1 MSSIF
6 IDSNVWFSAFYGQ
19 GICSKLIEQ
28 SISSGGQVCI
38 SELVLEE
45 VIRNIQQKIPHALS
59 LFTRYLKEN
68 KIIVLKN
75 PSIATLSHYQGLA
88 ERHDLP
94 ILVPAITHK
103 CKYFITGN
111 LQDFDL
117 KKIREKSPIRL
128 LTPREYEV
136 IVDNEM

>member
-1 MSSIF
+1 MFSIF
-6 IDSNVWFSAFYGQ
+6 IDSNVWFSAFYGRR
-19 GICSKLIEQ
+19 ICSKLIEK
-28 SISSGGQVCI
+28 SISLGWKVCV

-59 LFTRYLKEN
+59 FFTRYLKEN

-75 PSIATLSHYQGLA
+75 PSITALLHYQGLA
-88 ERHDLP
+88 EKHDLP
-94 ILVPAITHK
+94 IFVPAITHK
-103 CKYFITGN
+103 CNYFITGN

-117 KKIREKSPIRL
+117 KKMGEQSPIRL

-136 IVDNEM
+136 IVDNAM